1 MGQAITDYVRFLAD
15 ARDAVYRL
23 NCDQN
28 TAGQLADEEEMKE
41 RELETARKAVSDSVN
56 QTIKKRLDEINSSY
70 DQELGKGQERLKKA
84 RAKREKAK
92 SQGVKERIA
101 EETSELREHNRDL
114 KVQMRTLF
122 QKNRVPA
129 WCGTTFY
136 YALYYPR
143 GFREIMIFLLTLV
156 ICFLGIPCGIYFLIP
171 QRVIWYLAAVYFV
184 DVLLFGG
191 LYVMIGNKT
200 RLRHQDTLKRGR
212 DIRNHLRANQKKIK
226 VITRTIQK
234 DGSEDLYD
242 LEKYDDEIACVEQE
256 LSEIASRKKD
266 ALGTF
271 ENVTKTIISDEIIAS
286 HKDKLDRL
294 RQELDE
300 VSANLRNLE
309 SSIREQNI
317 RIADT
322 YGPYLGREF
331 LQPEKLAQLSRII
344 QAGSASN
351 ITEAIKIYQD
361 AGQDA
366 GRP

>member
-1 MGQAITDYVRFLAD
+1 MRYLFFDSPESYLVSGGCVFCGRPVVRRPLCDDWKQDQAPSP
-15 ARDAVYRL
+15 
-23 NCDQN
+23 
-28 TAGQLADEEEMKE
+28 G
-41 RELETARKAVSDSVN
+41 
-56 QTIKKRLDEINSSY
+56 
-70 DQELGKGQERLKKA
+70 
-84 RAKREKAK
+84 
-92 SQGVKERIA
+92 
-101 EETSELREHNRDL
+101 H
-114 KVQMRTLF
+114 
-122 QKNRVPA
+122 
-129 WCGTTFY
+129 
-136 YALYYPR
+136 
-143 GFREIMIFLLTLV
+143 
-156 ICFLGIPCGIYFLIP
+156 
-171 QRVIWYLAAVYFV
+171 
-184 DVLLFGG
+184 
-191 LYVMIGNKT
+191 
-200 RLRHQDTLKRGR
+200 TLKRGR